1 MPPPWIACSKP
12 LNANPVIRTV
22 FLEGGE
28 LLDLSRDLAADGKTL
43 LYQGQPQ
50 GGSMRPFIWPGDRI
64 VVERAGEE
72 AIRIKD
78 ILVFRNGGGHLVA
91 HRLLRIE
98 GGADACRYV
107 ARGDACRREDPPF
120 AYADI
125 VGKVV
130 RILRGKNEIQVDG
143 WWTRR
148 LVDFWLFIHPLP
160 HLAWGAF
167 RFLRNGWAGSRRKP
181 F

>member
-1 MPPPWIACSKP
+1 MPPPWIAWSKP
-12 LNANPVIRTV
+12 LNADPAIRTV
-22 FLEGGE
+22 FLDGDE

-50 GGSMRPFIWPGDRI
+50 GGSMRPFIRPGDRI
-64 VVERAGEE
+64 VVERVGEE

-78 ILVFRNGGGHLVA
+78 ILVFRNAGGQLVA

-98 GGADACRYV
+98 DGSAARRYV

-130 RILRGKNEIQVDG
+130 CILRGKKQIQMDG

-148 LVDFWLFIHPLP
+148 IVDFWLFIHPLP
-160 HLAWGAF
+160 HLAWGAL
-167 RFLRNGWAGSRRKP
+167 RFWRN
-181 F
+181 